1 MVGLSGVEVCPPE
14 GMLKT
19 NPRTYE
25 HDLVWKQGLC
35 RCNEGVSCDEVMLVN
50 GGPLIQSVL
59 IQDRSRTQTQ
69 TGKTSHDN
77 RQRPKGMWL

>member
-1 MVGLSGVEVCPPE
+1 MVGLSVLEVCPPE

-35 RCNEGVSCDEVMLVN
+35 RCDEGVSEDEVMLVK

-59 IQDRSRTQTQ
+59 IQDGSRTQTQ
-69 TGKTSHDN
+69 MGKTPHDN
-77 RQRPKGMWL
+77 RQRLKGMWL